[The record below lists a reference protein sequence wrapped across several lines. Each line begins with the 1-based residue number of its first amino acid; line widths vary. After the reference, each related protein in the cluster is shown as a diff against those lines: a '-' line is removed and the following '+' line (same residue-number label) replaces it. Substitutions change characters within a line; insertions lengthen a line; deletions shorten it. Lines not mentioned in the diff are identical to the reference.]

1 MKLRPSH
8 FQHAFYLKS
17 INIAIIYTR
26 QKGTRVRKK
35 KKKRRTRHW
44 NMKKIHISLEN
55 LPSKRGKIS
64 SSCWWEFGRCCCFF
78 SNSIVVI
85 ALLVWSR
92 TRTEEEKKQ
101 QKFIYIARKRLRLPS
116 LCFYWCC
123 CALCLFTFSI
133 MLVCIERHLSSEFFF
148 VSVSQNMR
156 KKRIPPSVPSTITL
170 HSTRLTP
177 NFLSYT
183 MNGNTFRFGGMRS
196 ENRVGCW
203 YSHSSS
209 SRIDDGGTGHTSG
222 EEIRARGKIEQS
234 QGKKISNEVECADD
248 ERKNVWR
255 KNGERSAELIWIQ
268 QRLASPPSKR
278 TYIFGRSE
286 WVSGCWRF
294 FWILF
299 FFAFLLLLIC
309 PTVHCLA

>member
-35 KKKRRTRHW
+35 RKNDVRGIETWKKFTLV
-44 NMKKIHISLEN
+44 S
-55 LPSKRGKIS
+55 KIS
-64 SSCWWEFGRCCCFF
+64 PRS
-78 SNSIVVI
+78 
-85 ALLVWSR
+85 
-92 TRTEEEKKQ
+92 EEKSPRRVGESWAAAAAFSQ
-101 QKFIYIARKRLRLPS
+101 TPS
-116 LCFYWCC
+116 SSS
-123 CALCLFTFSI
+123 LCLFGVEHERRRKKTTEIHLYCEKEAQAAFALLLL
-133 MLVCIERHLSSEFFF
+133 MLLCLVLVHIFHHASVYREAFEQWIFF

-156 KKRIPPSVPSTITL
+156 KKKEF
-170 HSTRLTP
+170 RLQFHPRSPFIQLASPP

-183 MNGNTFRFGGMRS
+183 MNGNTFRFGGMGS